1 MTGSSSS
8 DARPLVVHLLH
19 RFDTGGLENG
29 VVNVIN
35 HLPAFRHAV
44 VAVTEITDFKE
55 RVKAPGT
62 QFIAL
67 NKPPGQGLWLY
78 PRVYRLL
85 RELRPAVV
93 HTRNLGAM
101 EFQLPAWL
109 ARVPLRLHSEH
120 GWDVNDLGGVSRTNQ
135 RLRRFYGFGVHRFV
149 ALSRAIE
156 TYLTGPVGFA
166 PERVVRICNGVDIER
181 FAPVA
186 LTAPVPEAWP
196 YRRGEHVVIGA
207 VGRMQAVKDPL
218 NLVDA
223 FLRLRSLCP
232 ARWPQLRLAMLG
244 GGPLL
249 EAARERLAQAG
260 AAAQAWLPGD
270 RSDVAALLPHID
282 IFALPSLAEGISNT
296 LLEAMA
302 CGCAPVATAVGGN
315 PELVADGSS
324 GLLVPCANSEALAAA
339 LARLLHDPTLRDQF
353 AQASLARARAEFSL
367 QGMVGAY
374 HALYASKVSGSP
386 SFGDAR
392 GGDPSAR

>member
-1 MTGSSSS
+1 MTAAGGV

-29 VVNVIN
+29 VVNLIN

-44 VAVTEITDFKE
+44 VAVTEITSFKA
-55 RVKAPGT
+55 RVSAPGT
-62 QFIAL
+62 RFIAL

-101 EFQLPAWL
+101 EFQLPAWA
-109 ARVPLRLHSEH
+109 ARVPLRVHSEH

-135 RLRRFYGFGVHRFV
+135 RLRRLYGVGTHRFV

-156 TYLTGPVGFA
+156 SYLTGPVGFA
-166 PERVVRICNGVDIER
+166 PQRVQRICNGVDVQR
-181 FAPVA
+181 FAPA
-186 LTAPVPEAWP
+186 ADAPEAWP
-196 YRRGEHVVIGA
+196 YRRGEHLVIGA

-223 FLRLRSLCP
+223 FLRLRELCP
-232 ARWPQLRLAMLG
+232 ADWPRLRLAMLG

-249 EAARERLAQAG
+249 EAARGRLAQAG

-270 RSDVAALLPHID
+270 RDDVAALLPHVD
-282 IFALPSLAEGISNT
+282 VFALPSQAEGISNT

-302 CGCAPVATAVGGN
+302 CGCAPVATEVGGN
-315 PELVADGSS
+315 PELVGDGVN
-324 GLLVPCANSEALAAA
+324 GLLVPAQDAGALAAA
-339 LARLLHDPTLRDQF
+339 LARLVDEPLLRQRL
-353 AQASLARARAEFSL
+353 AGASLARARAEFSL
-367 QGMVGAY
+367 DGMIDAY
-374 HALYASKVSGSP
+374 GALYASAP
-386 SFGDAR
+386 
-392 GGDPSAR
+392 

>member
-1 MTGSSSS
+1 M
-8 DARPLVVHLLH
+8 DPRDPRPLVVHLLH

-44 VAVTEITDFKE
+44 VAVTEVTAFKE

-67 NKPPGQGLWLY
+67 HKPPGQGVWLY

-101 EFQLPAWL
+101 EFQLPAWA
-109 ARVPLRLHSEH
+109 ARVPLRVHSEH
-120 GWDVNDLGGVSRTNQ
+120 GWDTNDLGGVSRTNQ
-135 RLRRFYGFGVHRFV
+135 RLRRLYGTGTHRFV
-149 ALSRAIE
+149 ALSKAIE

-166 PERVVRICNGVDIER
+166 RERVQRICNGVDTQR
-181 FAPVA
+181 FAPSA
-186 LTAPVPEAWP
+186 NAPEAWP
-196 YRRGEHVVIGA
+196 YRRGEHLVVGA

-223 FLRLRSLCP
+223 FLQLRERCAGDWPRLRLV
-232 ARWPQLRLAMLG
+232 MLG

-249 EAARERLAQAG
+249 DAARLRLAEAG
-260 AAAQAWLPGD
+260 AAEQAWLPGD
-270 RSDVAALLPHID
+270 RSDVAQLLPHFD
-282 IFALPSLAEGISNT
+282 IFALPSQAEGISNT

-302 CGCAPVATAVGGN
+302 CGCAPVATDVGGN
-315 PELVADGSS
+315 TELVEDGAN
-324 GLLVPCANSEALAAA
+324 GLLVPSQDSAALATA
-339 LARLLHDPTLRDQF
+339 LARLVQEPALRQGF
-353 AQASLARARAEFSL
+353 ATASLARARGQFSL
-367 QGMVGAY
+367 DGMIAAY
-374 HALYASKVSGSP
+374 GALYASAP
-386 SFGDAR
+386 A
-392 GGDPSAR
+392 